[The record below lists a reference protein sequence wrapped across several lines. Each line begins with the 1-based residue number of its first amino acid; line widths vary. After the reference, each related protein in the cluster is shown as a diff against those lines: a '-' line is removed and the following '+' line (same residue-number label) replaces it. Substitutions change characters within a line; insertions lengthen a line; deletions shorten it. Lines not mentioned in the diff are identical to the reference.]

1 METFSIQNNA
11 VIKELYKHHKKDLI
25 FAGMVAFAASME
37 PVKRQKNAMIAAN
50 IICNILGADGILLNK
65 VHGGMPQVDLALVA
79 ETCEDLGV
87 KTSLFVQLWG
97 SHGSLSDGL
106 LFGSTSLNAVVNTGR
121 ITERIQLPCADK
133 IIGGDDGSTIY
144 NPDFHQRAGDGILEI
159 EGMLL
164 AGFHDFIGG
173 DKIIAAQY

>member
-1 METFSIQNNA
+1 M
-11 VIKELYKHHKKDLI
+11 
-25 FAGMVAFAASME
+25 G
-37 PVKRQKNAMIAAN
+37 
-50 IICNILGADGILLNK
+50 
-65 VHGGMPQVDLALVA
+65 LALVA
-79 ETCEDLGV
+79 EACEDLGV

-106 LFGSTSLNAVVNTGR
+106 LFGSDALNAVINTGR
-121 ITERIQLPCADK
+121 ITERIHLPRPDK
-133 IIGGDDGSTIY
+133 ILGGNAETKIY
-144 NPDFHQRAGDGILEI
+144 NPDCHQRAGDGELEI